1 VTGRRSLALP
11 ALATLLAVAPAA
23 LAFTVEV
30 GEIVGLR
37 DVEVTATALD
47 RSTVLK
53 LVNREST
60 AADCELRIDSGPDE
74 RVRRVII
81 PPLSTKIVNQSIRP
95 NTQRVR
101 ISGSC
106 S

>member
-1 VTGRRSLALP
+1 VTGPRSLP
-11 ALATLLAVAPAA
+11 VTTLAALLAVVPAA

-30 GEIVGLR
+30 GEIVGVR
-37 DVEVTATALD
+37 DIEVTATALD
-47 RSTVLK
+47 RSAVLK
-53 LVNREST
+53 LINREST
-60 AADCELRIDSGPDE
+60 AAECELSIDSGPDE

-81 PPLSTKIVNQSIRP
+81 PPLSSKVVSQSIRP

-106 S
+106 R